1 MLTRANLQVIMKKK
15 RKRKERRKKRKEK
28 REERKDKRKE
38 GRGGEIRLMV
48 MPGLVNKPSPS
59 SIMIT
64 VLEWAFWATQ
74 AKGKEEE

>member
-1 MLTRANLQVIMKKK
+1 
-15 RKRKERRKKRKEK
+15 
-28 REERKDKRKE
+28 
-38 GRGGEIRLMV
+38 MV